1 MREREVE
8 VQRGGAQRD
17 DAAEEG
23 GAEGADAAGGEEVA
37 VDLPEVPDGACGG
50 DEGIDGGLGRGNAM
64 EAPPASR
71 KDGEKVLAPRGFTF
85 RCLRG
90 AKHWP
95 LESSGRRIRWC
106 GGACLCCS

>member
-1 MREREVE
+1 
-8 VQRGGAQRD
+8 
-17 DAAEEG
+17 
-23 GAEGADAAGGEEVA
+23 
-37 VDLPEVPDGACGG
+37 
-50 DEGIDGGLGRGNAM
+50 M